1 MAVPPW
7 GAMGAAFMGNL
18 AQLQRSWYMFFFQ
31 HGLSDFLVSANNFAF
46 IDMLWAQWS
55 PGFNATD
62 DLAHVKA
69 CLTDPTHLQAALGYY
84 RATLGAGYRDPALEE
99 AQTLAQTETPTQP
112 VLYLHGRNDGCI
124 GTEVAMHAT
133 SVAPANARVE
143 IVENAGH
150 FMQLEQPTA
159 VNKLIIDWITKNA

>member
-1 MAVPPW
+1 
-7 GAMGAAFMGNL
+7 MGAAFLGNL

-31 HGLSDFLVSANNFAF
+31 HALSDFLVSANNFAF

-55 PGFNATD
+55 PGFDATT

-69 CLTDPTHLQAALGYY
+69 SLTDPANLQAALGYY
-84 RATLGAGYRDPALEE
+84 RATLGAGYKDPDLKE
-99 AQTLAQTETPTQP
+99 AQALAQSETPTQP

-124 GTEVAMHAT
+124 GAEVGDYAA
-133 SVAPANARVE
+133 SNAPANARVE
-143 IVENAGH
+143 FVENAGH

-159 VNKLIIDWITKNA
+159 VNKIIIDWVTGRAA